1 MSLAE
6 FAGDTPQQSDDL
18 PTMPREVMEGEED
31 FRYERGGGHRG
42 REGDRYDRG
51 PRSGE
56 PLDGARGFG
65 GLRDRDGVALRQ
77 ALCWQ
82 SARRAREE
90 QSSGRGLP
98 RSVAALN

>member
-51 PRSGE
+51 PRSGHSSC
-56 PLDGARGFG
+56 F
-65 GLRDRDGVALRQ
+65 VV
-77 ALCWQ
+77 
-82 SARRAREE
+82 ARRPGSFSFRRLLF
-90 QSSGRGLP
+90 GRLIFVRLEAICQP
-98 RSVAALN
+98 TSTAAATATAT